1 MIDNIKEIDMTIEKN
16 TIKVEQTNEIN
27 DMPQT
32 NKNDEIELTKT

>member
-16 TIKVEQTNEIN
+16 TIKTEQTNEIN

-32 NKNDEIELTKT
+32 NKNDGIKLTKT